1 MLLITRKVIIM
12 MSLLLVATVYA
23 QEEPAKDSIDPMLQE
38 KIELAVK
45 AEKESMKEEIIKVNK
60 QVKEKLI
67 TEKEAHLVKKEIANK
82 YAIRIKEK
90 TNAVVANSKL
100 TTKSSISISFRNK
113 GLLRITQRG
122 DSIKKTPRK
131 KDCRTYSGIVLAAGF
146 NNTIQEGKSLNDS
159 DYKAGG
165 SRFFELGYG
174 WKTRVFKESNWL
186 RFGYGVS
193 LQYNSLKPKDNQY
206 FVRNNEITSLQVLP
220 FNLRKSKIRT
230 TNLVLPIS
238 LEFGS
243 SEKIDKGDYS
253 VFSKRQKIKFTIG
266 GYAGIRIGTIQKL
279 KYTANGDREKDKRR
293 NHYNMNDFVYG
304 VTAGVARNGLGLY
317 MKYDLNPLFS
327 SPNPEQNNIS
337 LGLKY
342 ELF

>member
-1 MLLITRKVIIM
+1 
-12 MSLLLVATVYA
+12 MSLLLVATVCA
-23 QEEPAKDSIDPMLQE
+23 QEKATKDSISPALQE

-45 AEKESMKEEIIKVNK
+45 AEKELMKKEIIKVIE
-60 QVKEKLI
+60 QERSGEISEEGARLA
-67 TEKEAHLVKKEIANK
+67 EKEIANK
-82 YAIRIKEK
+82 YAVRIRESTNSITEKKVYEK
-90 TNAVVANSKL
+90 T
-100 TTKSSISISFRNK
+100 TISIFGNK
-113 GLLRITQRG
+113 HLLKITQKG
-122 DSIKKTPRK
+122 DSIIKKPRK
-131 KDCRTYSGIVLAAGF
+131 KDFRTYSGIVVAAGF

-165 SRFFELGYG
+165 SRFFELGFA

-206 FVRNNEITSLQVLP
+206 FVRNNDVTSLQVHP
-220 FNLRKSKIRT
+220 YNLKKSKIRT
-230 TNLVLPIS
+230 TNLVVPIS
-238 LEFGS
+238 FEFGS

-253 VFSKRQKIKFTIG
+253 IFSPFQKIKVTIG

-279 KYTANGDREKDKRR
+279 KYKVNGEREKDKSR

-304 VTAGVARNGLGLY
+304 VTAGIARNSVGLY
-317 MKYDLNPLFS
+317 VKYDLNPLFS
-327 SPNPEQNNIS
+327 SPNIKQNNIS
-337 LGLKY
+337 LGVKY

>member
-1 MLLITRKVIIM
+1 
-12 MSLLLVATVYA
+12 MSLLLVATAYA
-23 QEEPAKDSIDPMLQE
+23 QEQITKDSISPELQG

-45 AEKESMKEEIIKVNK
+45 AEKELMKEEIIKVNE
-60 QVKEKLI
+60 QVRNNEISESAARL
-67 TEKEAHLVKKEIANK
+67 AKKGIANK

-90 TNAVVANSKL
+90 TDDIVSNGAVSKNNNV
-100 TTKSSISISFRNK
+100 SITFNNK
-113 GLLRITQRG
+113 GLFKYFKKG
-122 DSIKKTPRK
+122 DSLKKKPRK
-131 KDCRTYSGIVLAAGF
+131 KDFRTYSGIVIAAGF

-165 SRFFELGYG
+165 SRFFELGYAM
-174 WKTRVFKESNWL
+174 KTRVFKESNWL
-186 RFGYGVS
+186 RVGYGIS

-206 FVRNNEITSLQVLP
+206 FVRNNNVTTLEVHP
-220 FNLRKSKIRT
+220 YNLRKSKIRT
-230 TNLVLPIS
+230 TNLVVPIS

-253 VFSKRQKIKFTIG
+253 IFSPFQKIKFTIG

-279 KYTANGDREKDKRR
+279 KYSVNGDREKDKTR

-304 VTAGVARNGLGLY
+304 VTAGIARNSMGLY

-327 SPNPEQNNIS
+327 SPNVEQNNIS

>member
-1 MLLITRKVIIM
+1 M
-12 MSLLLVATVYA
+12 MSLFLVATIHA
-23 QEEPAKDSIDPMLQE
+23 QEKPAKDSISPVLQQ

-45 AEKESMKEEIIKVNK
+45 AEKELMKEEIIKVNMR
-60 QVKEKLI
+60 VKNNKI
-67 TEKEAHLVKKEIANK
+67 TVEEARLAKKEIANK
-82 YAIRIKEK
+82 YAVRIKEK
-90 TNAVVANSKL
+90 TRDITKDDISQENTVEFNLFGGKL
-100 TTKSSISISFRNK
+100 FK
-113 GLLRITQRG
+113 ITNRG
-122 DSIKKTPRK
+122 DSINKKPRK
-131 KDCRTYSGIVLAAGF
+131 KDFRTYSGIVVAAGF
-146 NNTIQEGKSLNDS
+146 NNTIQSGKSLEDS
-159 DYKAGG
+159 DYKVAG
-165 SRFFELGYG
+165 SRFFELGFA

-186 RFGYGVS
+186 RVGYGVS

-206 FVRNNEITSLQVLP
+206 FVRDNNITSLQVHP
-220 FNLRKSKIRT
+220 YNLKKSKIRT
-230 TNLVLPIS
+230 TNLVVPLS

-253 VFSKRQKIKFTIG
+253 IFSPFQKVKFTIG
-266 GYAGIRIGTIQKL
+266 GYAGIRIGTMQKL
-279 KYTANGDREKDKRR
+279 KYKANGEREKDKMR

-304 VTAGVARNGLGLY
+304 VTAGIARNGVGLY

>member
-1 MLLITRKVIIM
+1 M
-12 MSLLLVATVYA
+12 MSLFLVATIHA
-23 QEEPAKDSIDPMLQE
+23 QEKPAKDSISPVLQQ

-45 AEKESMKEEIIKVNK
+45 AEKELMKEEIITINKRVNNN
-60 QVKEKLI
+60 EI
-67 TEKEAHLVKKEIANK
+67 TEEEARLAKKEIANK
-82 YAIRIKEK
+82 YAISIKEK
-90 TNAVVANSKL
+90 I
-100 TTKSSISISFRNK
+100 SSITK
-113 GLLRITQRG
+113 GNTAKDNTVTFSLFGGKLFKITKNG
-122 DSIKKTPRK
+122 DSIKKASSK
-131 KDCRTYSGIVLAAGF
+131 KDYRTYSGIVVAAGF
-146 NNTIQEGKSLNDS
+146 NNTLQNGKSLEDS
-159 DYKAGG
+159 DYKVAG
-165 SRFFELGYG
+165 SRFFELGFA

-186 RFGYGVS
+186 RVGYGVS

-206 FVRNNEITSLQVLP
+206 FVRNNDLTSLQVHP
-220 FNLRKSKIRT
+220 YNLKKSKIRT
-230 TNLVLPIS
+230 TNLVLPFS

-253 VFSKRQKIKFTIG
+253 IFSTFQKVKFTIG

-279 KYTANGDREKDKRR
+279 KYKANGDREKDKMR

-304 VTAGVARNGLGLY
+304 VTAGIARKGVGLY
-317 MKYDLNPLFS
+317 VKYDLNPLFS

>member
-1 MLLITRKVIIM
+1 MLLITRRIIVM

-23 QEEPAKDSIDPMLQE
+23 QEQTTKDSISPVLQE
-38 KIELAVK
+38 KIDLAVK
-45 AEKESMKEEIIKVNK
+45 AEKELMKEEIIKINE
-60 QVKEKLI
+60 QVKNNEISEKDAEL
-67 TEKEAHLVKKEIANK
+67 AKKELANK

-90 TNAVVANSKL
+90 TNSITKGVSSKNN
-100 TTKSSISISFRNK
+100 TVEFS
-113 GLLRITQRG
+113 LLGGRLLKITRKG
-122 DSIKKTPRK
+122 DSIKKKPRK
-131 KDCRTYSGIVLAAGF
+131 KDFRTYSGIVIAAGF
-146 NNTIQEGKSLNDS
+146 NNAIQEGKSLNDS

-165 SRFFELGYG
+165 SRFFELGFA

-186 RFGYGVS
+186 RFGYGMS

-206 FVRNNEITSLQVLP
+206 FVRNNDVTSLQVHP
-220 FNLRKSKIRT
+220 YNLKKSKIRN
-230 TNLVLPIS
+230 TNLVVPIS

-253 VFSKRQKIKFTIG
+253 IFSPFQKIKFTIG
-266 GYAGIRIGTIQKL
+266 GYAGIRIGTMQKL
-279 KYTANGDREKDKRR
+279 KYSVDGDREKDKTR

-304 VTAGVARNGLGLY
+304 VTAGIARNGIGLY

-327 SPNPEQNNIS
+327 SPNVKQNNVS

>member
-1 MLLITRKVIIM
+1 MLLITRKVIVM
-12 MSLLLVATVYA
+12 MSLFLVATIHA
-23 QEEPAKDSIDPMLQE
+23 QEKPAKDSISPVLQQ

-45 AEKESMKEEIIKVNK
+45 AEKELMKEEIIKVNMR
-60 QVKEKLI
+60 VKNNKI
-67 TEKEAHLVKKEIANK
+67 TVEEARLAKKEIANK
-82 YAIRIKEK
+82 YAVRIKEK
-90 TNAVVANSKL
+90 TRDITKDDISQENTVEFNLFGGKL
-100 TTKSSISISFRNK
+100 FK
-113 GLLRITQRG
+113 ITNRG
-122 DSIKKTPRK
+122 DSINKKPRK
-131 KDCRTYSGIVLAAGF
+131 KDFRTYSGIVVAAGF
-146 NNTIQEGKSLNDS
+146 NNTIQSGKSLEDS
-159 DYKAGG
+159 DYKVAG
-165 SRFFELGYG
+165 SRFFELGFA

-186 RFGYGVS
+186 RVGYGVS

-206 FVRNNEITSLQVLP
+206 FVRDNNITSLQVHP
-220 FNLRKSKIRT
+220 YNLKKSKIRT
-230 TNLVLPIS
+230 TNLVVPLS

-253 VFSKRQKIKFTIG
+253 IFSPFQKVKFTIG
-266 GYAGIRIGTIQKL
+266 GYAGIRIGTMQKL
-279 KYTANGDREKDKRR
+279 KYKANGEREKDKMR

-304 VTAGVARNGLGLY
+304 VTAGIARNGVGLY

>member
-1 MLLITRKVIIM
+1 MLLITRKVIVM
-12 MSLLLVATVYA
+12 MSLFLVATIHA
-23 QEEPAKDSIDPMLQE
+23 QEKPAKDSISPVLQQ

-45 AEKESMKEEIIKVNK
+45 AEKELMKEEIIKVNE
-60 QVKEKLI
+60 QVKNKEI
-67 TEKEAHLVKKEIANK
+67 TEEEATLTKKEVANK
-82 YAIRIKEK
+82 YALRIKEK
-90 TNAVVANSKL
+90 TKGII
-100 TTKSSISISFRNK
+100 TKSKVAPKHSIDISIGNKRLFRY
-113 GLLRITQRG
+113 TQKG
-122 DSIKKTPRK
+122 DSVKKKPQK
-131 KDCRTYSGIVLAAGF
+131 KDFRTYSGIVVAAGF
-146 NNTIQEGKSLNDS
+146 NNSIQSGKSLEDS
-159 DYKAGG
+159 DYKVAG
-165 SRFFELGYG
+165 SRFFELGFA

-186 RFGYGVS
+186 RVGYGVS

-206 FVRNNEITSLQVLP
+206 FVRNNDVTSLQVHP
-220 FNLRKSKIRT
+220 YNLKKSKIRT
-230 TNLVLPIS
+230 TNLVVPIS

-253 VFSKRQKIKFTIG
+253 IFSPFQKVKFTIG

-279 KYTANGDREKDKRR
+279 KYKANGEREKDKMR

-304 VTAGVARNGLGLY
+304 VTAGIAHNGVGLY

-327 SPNPEQNNIS
+327 SPNVEQNNIS

>member
-1 MLLITRKVIIM
+1 M

-23 QEEPAKDSIDPMLQE
+23 QEQTTKDSISPVLQE
-38 KIELAVK
+38 KIDLAVK
-45 AEKESMKEEIIKVNK
+45 AEKELMKEEIIKINE
-60 QVKEKLI
+60 QVKNNEISEKDAEL
-67 TEKEAHLVKKEIANK
+67 AKKELANK

-90 TNAVVANSKL
+90 TNSITKGVSSKNN
-100 TTKSSISISFRNK
+100 TVEFS
-113 GLLRITQRG
+113 LLGGRLLKITRKG
-122 DSIKKTPRK
+122 DSIKKKPRK
-131 KDCRTYSGIVLAAGF
+131 KDFRTYSGIVIAAGF
-146 NNTIQEGKSLNDS
+146 NNAIQEGKSLNDS

-165 SRFFELGYG
+165 SRFFELGFA

-186 RFGYGVS
+186 RFGYGMS

-206 FVRNNEITSLQVLP
+206 FVRNNDVTSLQVHP
-220 FNLRKSKIRT
+220 YNLKKSKIRN
-230 TNLVLPIS
+230 TNLVVPIS

-253 VFSKRQKIKFTIG
+253 IFSPFQKIKFTIG
-266 GYAGIRIGTIQKL
+266 GYAGIRIGTMQKL
-279 KYTANGDREKDKRR
+279 KYSVDGDREKDKTR

-304 VTAGVARNGLGLY
+304 VTAGIARNGIGLY

-327 SPNPEQNNIS
+327 SPNVKQNNVS

>member
-1 MLLITRKVIIM
+1 

-23 QEEPAKDSIDPMLQE
+23 QEQTTKDSISPVLQE
-38 KIELAVK
+38 KIDLAVK
-45 AEKESMKEEIIKVNK
+45 AEKELMKEEIIKINE
-60 QVKEKLI
+60 QVKNNEISEKDAEL
-67 TEKEAHLVKKEIANK
+67 AKKELANK

-90 TNAVVANSKL
+90 TNSITKGVSSKNN
-100 TTKSSISISFRNK
+100 TVEFS
-113 GLLRITQRG
+113 LLGGRLLKITRKG
-122 DSIKKTPRK
+122 DSIKKKPRK
-131 KDCRTYSGIVLAAGF
+131 KDFRTYSGIVIAAGF
-146 NNTIQEGKSLNDS
+146 NNAIQEGKSLNDS

-165 SRFFELGYG
+165 SRFFELGFA

-186 RFGYGVS
+186 RFGYGMS

-206 FVRNNEITSLQVLP
+206 FVRNNDVTSLQVHP
-220 FNLRKSKIRT
+220 YNLKKSKIRN
-230 TNLVLPIS
+230 TNLVVPIS

-253 VFSKRQKIKFTIG
+253 IFSPFQKIKFTIG
-266 GYAGIRIGTIQKL
+266 GYAGIRIGTMQKL
-279 KYTANGDREKDKRR
+279 KYSVDGDREKDKTR

-304 VTAGVARNGLGLY
+304 VTAGIARNGIGLY

-327 SPNPEQNNIS
+327 SPNVKQNNVS

>member
-1 MLLITRKVIIM
+1 M

-23 QEEPAKDSIDPMLQE
+23 QEEPTKDSISAVLQE

-45 AEKESMKEEIIKVNK
+45 TEKELMKEEIITINER
-60 QVKEKLI
+60 VKNNEI
-67 TEKEAHLVKKEIANK
+67 TEEEARLTKKEIANK
-82 YAIRIKEK
+82 YAVRIKNK
-90 TNAVVANSKL
+90 TNKVITNSKVAAKHSFDFSIGSKSFFRY
-100 TTKSSISISFRNK
+100 TKK
-113 GLLRITQRG
+113 G
-122 DSIKKTPRK
+122 DSIKKKPRK
-131 KDCRTYSGIVLAAGF
+131 KDIRTYSGIVIAAGF
-146 NNTIQEGKSLNDS
+146 NNTIQEGKSLNES

-165 SRFFELGYG
+165 SRFFELGFA

-186 RFGYGVS
+186 RFGYGMS

-206 FVRNNEITSLQVLP
+206 FVRNDEVTSLQIHSY
-220 FNLRKSKIRT
+220 NLKKAKIRT
-230 TNLVLPIS
+230 TNLVVPIS

-253 VFSKRQKIKFTIG
+253 IFSPFQKIKFTIG

-279 KYTANGDREKDKRR
+279 KYKANGDREKDKTR

-304 VTAGVARNGLGLY
+304 VTAGIAHNSVGLY

-327 SPNPEQNNIS
+327 SPNIKQNNIS

>member
-1 MLLITRKVIIM
+1 
-12 MSLLLVATVYA
+12 MSLFLVATIHA
-23 QEEPAKDSIDPMLQE
+23 QEKPAKDSISPVLQQ

-45 AEKESMKEEIIKVNK
+45 AEKELMKEEIIKVNNR
-60 QVKEKLI
+60 VKNNEI
-67 TEKEAHLVKKEIANK
+67 TEEEARLAKKEIANK
-82 YAIRIKEK
+82 YAKRIKEETNKIAADSKVAK
-90 TNAVVANSKL
+90 TN
-100 TTKSSISISFRNK
+100 TISLSFDNK
-113 GLLRITQRG
+113 RLIKITQKG
-122 DSIKKTPRK
+122 DSIKKQPHK
-131 KDCRTYSGIVLAAGF
+131 KDFRTYSGIVLAAGF
-146 NNTIQEGKSLNDS
+146 NNTIQEGESLEDS
-159 DYKAGG
+159 DYKVAG
-165 SRFFELGYG
+165 SRFFELGFA

-206 FVRNNEITSLQVLP
+206 FVRNNNITSLQVHPYSL
-220 FNLRKSKIRT
+220 KKAKIRT
-230 TNLVLPIS
+230 TNLVVPLT
-238 LEFGS
+238 LEFGT

-253 VFSKRQKIKFTIG
+253 IFSPFQKVKFTIG

-279 KYTANGDREKDKRR
+279 KYKANGEREKDKTR

-304 VTAGVARNGLGLY
+304 VTAGIARNGVGLY

-327 SPNPEQNNIS
+327 SPNVEQNNIS

>member
-1 MLLITRKVIIM
+1 MV
-12 MSLLLVATVYA
+12 SLFLVATIHA
-23 QEEPAKDSIDPMLQE
+23 QEKPAKDSISLVLQQ

-45 AEKESMKEEIIKVNK
+45 IEKELMKEEIILINER
-60 QVKEKLI
+60 VKNNEI
-67 TEKEAHLVKKEIANK
+67 TKEEAREVKKEIASK
-82 YAIRIKEK
+82 YAIRIKDK
-90 TNAVVANSKL
+90 SNSIVANSNVAAKHSFDFSIGSKSL
-100 TTKSSISISFRNK
+100 FKYTKK
-113 GLLRITQRG
+113 G
-122 DSIKKTPRK
+122 DSIKNQSCK
-131 KDCRTYSGIVLAAGF
+131 KDFRTHSGIVIAAGF
-146 NNTIQEGKSLNDS
+146 NNTIQEGKSLNES

-165 SRFFELGYG
+165 SRFFELGFA
-174 WKTRVFKESNWL
+174 WKTRVFKKSNWL

-206 FVRNNEITSLQVLP
+206 FVRNNDITSLQVHP
-220 FNLRKSKIRT
+220 YNLKKSKIRT
-230 TNLVLPIS
+230 TNLVVPIS

-243 SEKIDKGDYS
+243 SEKIDRGDYS
-253 VFSKRQKIKFTIG
+253 IFSRFQKIKFTIG

-279 KYTANGDREKDKRR
+279 KYNIDGDREKDKTR

-304 VTAGVARNGLGLY
+304 VTAGIAHNEIGVY

-327 SPNPEQNNIS
+327 SPNLEQNNIS

>member
-1 MLLITRKVIIM
+1 MLFSTRRVIVM
-12 MSLLLVATVYA
+12 MSLLLVATVCA
-23 QEEPAKDSIDPMLQE
+23 QEKAVKDSISPVLQE

-45 AEKESMKEEIIKVNK
+45 AEKELMKKEIIKVNE
-60 QVKEKLI
+60 QVKNKELTEEEAKL
-67 TEKEAHLVKKEIANK
+67 AKKEIANK
-82 YAIRIKEK
+82 YAIKIKEGTDNIIK
-90 TNAVVANSKL
+90 ENVSEKNSVEFSL
-100 TTKSSISISFRNK
+100 LGGRLFRITKSS
-113 GLLRITQRG
+113 
-122 DSIKKTPRK
+122 DSIKKTSRK
-131 KDCRTYSGIVLAAGF
+131 KDYRTYSGIVVAAGF

-165 SRFFELGYG
+165 SRFFELGFA

-206 FVRNNEITSLQVLP
+206 FVRNNDVTSLQIHPYDLK
-220 FNLRKSKIRT
+220 KSKIRT
-230 TNLVLPIS
+230 TNLVVPIS
-238 LEFGS
+238 FEFGA
-243 SEKIDKGDYS
+243 SEKIDKGNYS
-253 VFSKRQKIKFTIG
+253 VFPVHQSFKFTIG

-279 KYTANGDREKDKRR
+279 KYKANGEREKNKSR

-304 VTAGVARNGLGLY
+304 VTVGIARNGVGLY

-327 SPNPEQNNIS
+327 SPNIKQNNIS
-337 LGLKY
+337 LGVKY